1 MTIIERALQKHR
13 AGGDSA
19 PRTSSSKQPRR
30 DAPLPV
36 DPKLRLPRTSM
47 ALDAEKCRERRVMLS
62 ADTDNDRGYVAA
74 YRMLR
79 TRLLHRARGAQWS
92 IIGVTSASPNDGK
105 TLTAINLALSLAR
118 DKTRDVVLLDLDM
131 RNPSVCKAFGIRPQ
145 QELRDYLADGR
156 SLEGVFASV
165 GSDNLLVAG
174 SMSPTEN
181 ASELLADNR
190 FDDLLATIRRGTMD
204 PLVLIDLPPV
214 LVTDDAL
221 VVAPKIDSMLLVA
234 SEGLTKRAELNKA
247 LDLLSEFPMAGVV
260 LNRASESSASYR
272 YGYEA
277 DSDMGAPGKK
287 V

>member
-13 AGGDSA
+13 AGGDSG
-19 PRTSSSKQPRR
+19 PRTPSTKQPRR
-30 DAPLPV
+30 DAPLPI
-36 DPKLRLPRTSM
+36 DPKLRLPRTPI
-47 ALDAEKCRERRVMLS
+47 ALDIERCRERRVMLS

-118 DKTRDVVLLDLDM
+118 DKTRDIVLLDLDM
-131 RNPSVCKAFGIRPQ
+131 RNPSVCKALGIRPQ

-174 SMSPTEN
+174 SMSPT
-181 ASELLADNR
+181 
-190 FDDLLATIRRGTMD
+190 
-204 PLVLIDLPPV
+204 
-214 LVTDDAL
+214 
-221 VVAPKIDSMLLVA
+221 
-234 SEGLTKRAELNKA
+234 
-247 LDLLSEFPMAGVV
+247 
-260 LNRASESSASYR
+260 
-272 YGYEA
+272 
-277 DSDMGAPGKK
+277 
-287 V
+287 